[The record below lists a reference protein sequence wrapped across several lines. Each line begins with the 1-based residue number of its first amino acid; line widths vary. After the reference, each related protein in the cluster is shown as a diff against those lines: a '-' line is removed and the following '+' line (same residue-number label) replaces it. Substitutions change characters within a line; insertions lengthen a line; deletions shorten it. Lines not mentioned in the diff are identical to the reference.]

1 MVRSSLVPRG
11 TKQRNVTN
19 RQDDRPD
26 VCVVSRLMLKIHPVL
41 LLRDAIEREEAEK
54 YEGEDWSIAKDY
66 VHSRL
71 SWLA

>member
-1 MVRSSLVPRG
+1 
-11 TKQRNVTN
+11 
-19 RQDDRPD
+19 
-26 VCVVSRLMLKIHPVL
+26 MLKIHPVL

-66 VHSRL
+66 VHLRL